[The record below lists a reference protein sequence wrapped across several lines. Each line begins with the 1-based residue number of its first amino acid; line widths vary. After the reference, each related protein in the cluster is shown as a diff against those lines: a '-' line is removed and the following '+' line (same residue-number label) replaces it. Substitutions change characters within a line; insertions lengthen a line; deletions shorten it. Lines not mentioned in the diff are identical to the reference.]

1 MSSKFVIQ
9 RIFLKDMMARRKTTQ
24 LRAIISVIINVII
37 PVIIPVCIVSYRIP
51 RSNTIKCVQYHL
63 SQIPPETAFL

>member
-24 LRAIISVIINVII
+24 LRAIISVIIVII

>member
-24 LRAIISVIINVII
+24 LRAIISVII